1 MARNE
6 EVLRVPAAPAG
17 EEIHLPAASPLPLLT
32 GVALSAALVA
42 STFSVLLSAVGGVVF
57 ALSAIRWARETRS
70 STAALPEP
78 ASAE

>member
-1 MARNE
+1 MARYDE
-6 EVLRVPAAPAG
+6 ALRVPASPAG
-17 EEIHLPAASPLPLLT
+17 EEIHLPAASPLPLIT
-32 GVALSAALVA
+32 GIALAATLVS

-57 ALSAIRWARETRS
+57 ALSAIRWVRETRS

>member
-1 MARNE
+1 MTRHE
-6 EVLRVPAAPAG
+6 EAIRVPASPAG
-17 EEIHLPAASPLPLLT
+17 EEIHLPAASPLPLIT
-32 GVALSAALVA
+32 GIALAATLVS

-57 ALSAIRWARETRS
+57 ALCAIRWARETRS